1 MQNRSKTK
9 TALSATAM
17 LASSIVLVGGFCTVG
32 TATAATAI
40 APPGC
45 IQSDGCPTA
54 TASPSSVPT
63 PSTAPTDGNNN
74 DGSIGTAPPV
84 SPTETDLADMPTD
97 PASATT
103 TPDVGNVQNGADP
116 DGVYCTDAG
125 GHYEA
130 ESLGGSYFAGVT
142 PRIEDNNST
151 SLTGTAKWIASV
163 TGTVGVS
170 VSGSLKVSESALIE
184 GVEATFGITLN
195 ASLSTTLGN
204 EYDTPVPPH
213 SVYDGQYGVWRRRSV
228 GLSYIQYSNC
238 TIAGKNTIVSY
249 IPYAVGWY
257 IWKA

>member
-1 MQNRSKTK
+1 M
-9 TALSATAM
+9 
-17 LASSIVLVGGFCTVG
+17 
-32 TATAATAI
+32 
-40 APPGC
+40 APT
-45 IQSDGCPTA
+45 PTGY
-54 TASPSSVPT
+54 TVPT
-63 PSTAPTDGNNN
+63 PE
-74 DGSIGTAPPV
+74 GTMRRRVWAG
-84 SPTETDLADMPTD
+84 
-97 PASATT
+97 AT
-103 TPDVGNVQNGADP
+103 
-116 DGVYCTDAG
+116 
-125 GHYEA
+125 
-130 ESLGGSYFAGVT
+130 FAGVT